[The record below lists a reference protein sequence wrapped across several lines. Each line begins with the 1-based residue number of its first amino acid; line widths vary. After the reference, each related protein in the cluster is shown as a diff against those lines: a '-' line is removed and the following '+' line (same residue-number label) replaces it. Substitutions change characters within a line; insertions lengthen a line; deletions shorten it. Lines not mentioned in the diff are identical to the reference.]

1 MASPCGWNQLGEPWN
16 HGYRTL
22 VSHSALSTCG
32 KTLLFAAHSFVQ
44 GLQWTEAQ
52 FKLPELFR
60 KGDINL
66 DIIFDEEPEERE
78 TDALSVL
85 GSSSVGL
92 VDLFWSWALLQSGSD
107 LLNFINFCLG
117 LFFLILLCCLVS
129 LALCVFFFI
138 CLFPFLRTH
147 RPDPLCWFPSL
158 CIVQV
163 LQSAGLTG
171 PRGMLPVQGAVQPAQ
186 GGINS
191 SCANSSSRAGTGS
204 DWETHRSRKECSWF
218 LMGTSWGLKKSLD

>member
-22 VSHSALSTCG
+22 VSHSALSICG
-32 KTLLFAAHSFVQ
+32 KTLLFAAYSFVQ

-66 DIIFDEEPEERE
+66 DIIFDEEPEEKE

-129 LALCVFFFI
+129 LASCFSFFSSAFFHFWEPTGQTLCAGFHHFV
-138 CLFPFLRTH
+138 
-147 RPDPLCWFPSL
+147 LCR
-158 CIVQV
+158 C
-163 LQSAGLTG
+163 
-171 PRGMLPVQGAVQPAQ
+171 
-186 GGINS
+186 
-191 SCANSSSRAGTGS
+191 CRA
-204 DWETHRSRKECSWF
+204 
-218 LMGTSWGLKKSLD
+218 LA